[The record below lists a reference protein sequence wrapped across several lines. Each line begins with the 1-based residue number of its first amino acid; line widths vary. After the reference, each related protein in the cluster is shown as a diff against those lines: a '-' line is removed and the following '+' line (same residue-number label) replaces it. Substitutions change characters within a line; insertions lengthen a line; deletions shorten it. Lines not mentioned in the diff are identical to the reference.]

1 MFMFTMYLSANAMA
15 PASKC
20 DYFDAA
26 KLSKYQILCLPFDE
40 FKIMYIFHLHQ
51 KRELAY

>member
-1 MFMFTMYLSANAMA
+1 LEDPKGGTFLPKKDIWSPYYQENLPVFMFTKYLSAIAMA

-26 KLSKYQILCLPFDE
+26 KLSK
-40 FKIMYIFHLHQ
+40 
-51 KRELAY
+51 